1 MQRTNY
7 LDRNWFIA
15 FYRRN
20 MNSKKEKKN
29 KAPNGDSPKKILI
42 VGGAGYIGGYLT
54 DLLAEQGYDVAVYDT
69 LLYEDRYMKNVPF
82 IYGDVRDTNTL
93 LKIINNFDVVVWLA
107 AIVGDGACSLDP
119 DLTKKIN
126 LSSVEWLVENYDGKI
141 IFTSTCSVYGA
152 SPNDSILQLED
163 TNPISLYAST
173 KLEAEKL
180 LLSKA
185 NKPLIFRLG
194 TLFGIGDEYSR
205 IRLDLVVNILTK
217 KGTLGEPLTV
227 YGGGQWRPLLH
238 VKDVA
243 EAILFGI
250 ENDVDGLYNL
260 SSENYRIKD
269 VAYEIK
275 KVLPEVVI
283 SFYNVKFEDLRNYRV
298 DPERYKSLGWE
309 PKHSLEEGIVEIHRI
324 IKEKR
329 IKDPSDFN
337 YSNAAFL
344 KNNPL
349 GIF

>member
-1 MQRTNY
+1 
-7 LDRNWFIA
+7 
-15 FYRRN
+15 
-20 MNSKKEKKN
+20 MNSQKERKSEPTDAGSN
-29 KAPNGDSPKKILI
+29 KKILI

-54 DLLAEQGYDVAVYDT
+54 DLLVKNGFDVTVYDN
-69 LLYEDRYMKNVPF
+69 LMYEDRYMKQVPF
-82 IYGDVRDTNTL
+82 IYEDVRDTATL
-93 LKIINNFDVVVWLA
+93 SKIINDYDVVIWLA

-126 LSSVEWLVENYDGKI
+126 YSSIEWLVENYNGKI

-163 TNPISLYAST
+163 TNPISLYATT
-173 KLEAEKL
+173 KLNAEKVL
-180 LLSKA
+180 LEKA
-185 NKPLIFRLG
+185 KNPLIFRLG
-194 TLFGIGDEYSR
+194 TLFGVGDDHSR
-205 IRLDLVVNILTK
+205 LRLDLVVNILTK

-243 EAILFGI
+243 EAIRFGI

-260 SSENYRIKD
+260 SNENYQIKD

-275 KVLPEVVI
+275 KVIPEVVI

-298 DPERYKSLGWE
+298 DPKRFKSLGWE
-309 PKHSLEEGIVEIHRI
+309 PKHSLEEGILEIHKI

-329 IKDPSDFN
+329 IKDPTDFN
-337 YSNAAFL
+337 YSNAAYL

>member
-1 MQRTNY
+1 MT
-7 LDRNWFIA
+7 
-15 FYRRN
+15 
-20 MNSKKEKKN
+20 SKKETKKN
-29 KAPNGDSPKKILI
+29 NDTPKGDSPKKILI

-54 DLLAEQGYDVAVYDT
+54 DLLDHNGFEVVVYDN
-69 LLYEDRYMKNVPF
+69 LIYEDRFMKKIPF
-82 IYGDVRDTNTL
+82 VYGDIRDTDKL
-93 LKIINNFDVVVWLA
+93 SEIINDFDVVIWLA

-126 LSSVEWLVENYDGKI
+126 LTSVEWLVENYNGKI
-141 IFTSTCSVYGA
+141 VFTSTCSVYGA

-163 TNPISLYAST
+163 TNPISLYATT
-173 KLEAEKL
+173 KLEAEKI

-185 NKPLIFRLG
+185 KDPLIFRLG
-194 TLFGIGDEYSR
+194 TLFGIGDEHSR

-260 SSENYRIKD
+260 SNKNYRIKD
-269 VAYEIK
+269 VAYEIQ
-275 KVLPEVVI
+275 KVIPEVVI

-298 DPERYKSLGWE
+298 DPKRFKSFGWE
-309 PKHSLEEGIVEIHRI
+309 PKHSLEKGILEIHKI

-329 IKDPSDFN
+329 IKDPADFN

-349 GIF
+349 GIL

>member
-1 MQRTNY
+1 MT
-7 LDRNWFIA
+7 
-15 FYRRN
+15 
-20 MNSKKEKKN
+20 SKKETKKKN
-29 KAPNGDSPKKILI
+29 DTPKGDSPKKILI

-54 DLLAEQGYDVAVYDT
+54 DLLDQNGFKVVVYDN
-69 LLYEDRYMKNVPF
+69 LIYEDRFMKKVPF
-82 IYGDVRDTNTL
+82 VYGDIRDTDKL
-93 LKIINNFDVVVWLA
+93 SEIIKDFDVVIWLA

-126 LSSVEWLVENYDGKI
+126 LASVEWLVENYHGKI
-141 IFTSTCSVYGA
+141 VFTSTCSVYGA

-163 TNPISLYAST
+163 TNPISLYATT
-173 KLEAEKL
+173 KLEAEKI

-185 NKPLIFRLG
+185 KDPLIFRLG
-194 TLFGIGDEYSR
+194 TLFGVSDEHSR

-260 SSENYRIKD
+260 SNENYRIKD
-269 VAYEIK
+269 VAYEIQK
-275 KVLPEVVI
+275 IIPEVVI

-298 DPERYKSLGWE
+298 DPKRFKSFGWE
-309 PKHSLEEGIVEIHRI
+309 PKHSLEEGILEIHNI

-329 IKDPSDFN
+329 IKDPADFN

-349 GIF
+349 GIL

>member
-1 MQRTNY
+1 MKKN
-7 LDRNWFIA
+7 A
-15 FYRRN
+15 FEAPYRRN
-20 MNSKKEKKN
+20 MNSKKETKSESANTRSSQKV
-29 KAPNGDSPKKILI
+29 LI

-54 DLLAEQGYDVAVYDT
+54 DLLVQNNFDVTVYDN
-69 LLYEDRYMKNVPF
+69 LIYEDRYMKQVSF
-82 IYGDVRDTNTL
+82 VYGDVRDTETL
-93 LKIINNFDVVVWLA
+93 SGIINDFDVVIWLA

-126 LSSVEWLVENYDGKI
+126 YSSVEWLVENYKGKI

-152 SPNDSILQLED
+152 SPDDSILQLED
-163 TNPISLYAST
+163 TDPISLYAST
-173 KLEAEKL
+173 KLEAEEIL
-180 LLSKA
+180 LEKA

-194 TLFGIGDEYSR
+194 TLFGVGDDHSR

-250 ENDVDGLYNL
+250 ENNVDGLYNL
-260 SSENYRIKD
+260 SNENYRIKD

-275 KVLPEVVI
+275 NVIPEVVI

-298 DPERYKSLGWE
+298 DPARYRSLGWK
-309 PKHSLEEGIVEIHRI
+309 PKHSLEEGILEIHKI

-329 IKDPSDFN
+329 IKDPADFN
-337 YSNAAFL
+337 YSNAAYL
-344 KNNPL
+344 ENNPL
-349 GIF
+349 GIL